1 MKPQLIAWLKSF
13 MLELLV
19 YTVLV
24 TAYYFLVLHFLG
36 DTLKRLFVEDRRF
49 YAVLALGLIIA
60 QGLILEVLTR
70 QLITW
75 VKPRTED

>member
-36 DTLKRLFVEDRRF
+36 DTLKRLFVQDRRF

-60 QGLILEVLTR
+60 QGLILELLTR

-75 VKPRTED
+75 IKPRTED